1 MRKIREKRICNL
13 DMVST
18 SHGNNIEII
27 FFKKIK
33 YNINAVK
40 LFALFGRY
48 PDIPVTRDKRLRVD
62 LPWADP
68 LNLSPA

>member
-1 MRKIREKRICNL
+1 MF
-13 DMVST
+13 
-18 SHGNNIEII
+18 

-33 YNINAVK
+33 KIKYSINAVK
-40 LFALFGRY
+40 LFPLIGRY
-48 PDIPVTRDKRLRVD
+48 PDTLPVTRDKRLRVD